1 MQPALLGSDQ
11 WEATLFSQRDDLMN
25 WTPPFTPYR
34 CWLRVDNHFIWSFIG
49 PVTFIIVVSCKFVHA
64 CDNFLFFERKAQR
77 IVYRFLS
84 LRLCW
89 QPLSSAFSDQF
100 AWKESGPIIAD
111 TRTSVS
117 TQLWNP
123 LKSELVSGNNLK
135 LFGPCCT
142 SREYSPACNQ
152 EEKSFQAWR
161 SFAQWENKGDGG
173 GGWGWGGEHGSN
185 EWVGQT
191 TITTAHSPAEDYD
204 VSPANP
210 RARTSPSSPFNISCT
225 ALGVRHA
232 HRHTHNVCASHARI
246 QHDLSRPR
254 ALIHI
259 GVYSNTYVNLSIGC
273 RWTPDPV

>member
-25 WTPPFTPYR
+25 RTPPFAPYR

-49 PVTFIIVVSCKFVHA
+49 PVTFIIVVSCKFVHV

-142 SREYSPACNQ
+142 SREYSPAAIRRRNRFRH
-152 EEKSFQAWR
+152 EGHLLSGKTRVMVAGG
-161 SFAQWENKGDGG
+161 GDGVVNMEVMS
-173 GGWGWGGEHGSN
+173 GW
-185 EWVGQT
+185 
-191 TITTAHSPAEDYD
+191 
-204 VSPANP
+204 
-210 RARTSPSSPFNISCT
+210 ARQLLPQLI
-225 ALGVRHA
+225 ALLRIM
-232 HRHTHNVCASHARI
+232 THPQPILERGHLHLHLLIFHAR
-246 QHDLSRPR
+246 
-254 ALIHI
+254 
-259 GVYSNTYVNLSIGC
+259 
-273 RWTPDPV
+273 RWVFAMRIDTRTTCAHHMHEFSMT